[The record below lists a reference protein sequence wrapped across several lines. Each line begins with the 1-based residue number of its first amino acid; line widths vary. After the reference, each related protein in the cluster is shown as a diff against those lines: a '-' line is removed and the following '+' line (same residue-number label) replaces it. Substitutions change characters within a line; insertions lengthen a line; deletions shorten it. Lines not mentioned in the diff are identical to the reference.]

1 MTEYGIADLRGK
13 TDRDVIAAMLAVDRF
28 PLSGRIAAR
37 SAKDAGKIERDL
49 RAAACGCRD
58 NTPDAHRAR
67 ACAGARRGLL
77 PPFPFGTDFT
87 PVEQQLLPALAR
99 LRTSSPLELAG
110 LIRAG
115 FFHPPRRR
123 KRGNASPAWASSGRR
138 V

>member
-13 TDRDVIAAMLAVDRF
+13 TDRDVIAAMLAITDSRFQDDLLRQRKGRRQDR
-28 PLSGRIAAR
+28 
-37 SAKDAGKIERDL
+37 DDL
-49 RAAACGCRD
+49 RAAAGDARD
-58 NTPDAHRAR
+58 NTPERIDRALAPARDA
-67 ACAGARRGLL
+67 GLL

-87 PVEQQLLPALAR
+87 LVEQQLLPALAR

-110 LIRAG
+110 LIIAG
-115 FFHPPRRR
+115 FFYPSRRR